1 MKRFLKFAAV
11 VAAAIVF
18 TGCANTTKTGAVG
31 VTRPQLLLV
40 SSETINAQAAKGYAS
55 EVSKAKSSKKLNTDT
70 RQTARV
76 KTIANRLIAH
86 VGHFREDARNWDW
99 EVNVFKDD
107 TINAWCMPGGK
118 IGVYTGI
125 IEKLNLTDDEL
136 AAVMGHEIAHAL
148 REHSREQAS
157 TNVVQQL
164 GVKLAAK
171 AAKVDEKVVGKVA
184 KYGFELPFSRSHESE
199 ADVIGLELM
208 ARAGYDPN
216 AAVSVWRKMDA
227 RKGVSPK
234 ALDAVQ
240 EFMSTHPSHE
250 TRITDLS
257 AMIPTVMPLYE
268 TAPKAKSAV
277 AASAGNTKSA
287 RKTKRAKK

>member
-1 MKRFLKFAAV
+1 MKRLLTMFAV
-11 VAAAIVF
+11 VAAALVF

-31 VTRPQLLLV
+31 IKRQQLLLV
-40 SSETINAQAAKGYAS
+40 SSESINAQAAQGYAGK
-55 EVSKAKSSKKLNTDT
+55 VSQAKSSKRLNTDA

-86 VGHFREDARNWDW
+86 VGNFREDALNWEW
-99 EVNVFKDD
+99 EVNVFKED

-125 IEKLNLTDDEL
+125 IEKLRLTDDEL

-164 GVKLAAK
+164 GVKLAAR
-171 AAKVDEKVVGKVA
+171 AAKVDERVVGAVA

-216 AAVSVWRKMDA
+216 AAVNVWRKMSA
-227 RKGVSPK
+227 VSGVNPK
-234 ALDAVQ
+234 LL
-240 EFMSTHPSHE
+240 EFMSTHPSHD
-250 TRITDLS
+250 TRIADLN

-268 TAPKAKSAV
+268 SAPKAKRSAT
-277 AASAGNTKSA
+277 ASRSGSRKA
-287 RKTKRAKK
+287 RKARK